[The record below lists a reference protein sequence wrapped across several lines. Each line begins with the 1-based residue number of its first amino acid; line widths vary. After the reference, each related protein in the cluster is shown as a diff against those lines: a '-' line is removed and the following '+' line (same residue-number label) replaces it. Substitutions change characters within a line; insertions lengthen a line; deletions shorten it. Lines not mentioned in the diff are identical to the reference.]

1 MHRSFSLCI
10 SPQIEV
16 IIGYWLV
23 DLILFIMEELLKEYG
38 FRQSTLP
45 NEFTKGRKYK
55 AIVWKANKV
64 TISQYTPNYG
74 RYLDSKT
81 YESKSVLEKELK
93 KNHA

>member
-1 MHRSFSLCI
+1 MLNLKVVYQ
-10 SPQIEV
+10 PPLAV
-16 IIGYWLV
+16 IQCYGLV
-23 DLILFIMEELLKEYG
+23 ILILQIMEDLLKEYG

-45 NEFTKGRKYK
+45 NEFTKGKKYK
-55 AIVWKANKV
+55 AIVWKSNKV

-81 YESKSVLEKELK
+81 YESKSELEKELK

>member
-1 MHRSFSLCI
+1 
-10 SPQIEV
+10 
-16 IIGYWLV
+16 
-23 DLILFIMEELLKEYG
+23 MEELLKKYG

-45 NEFTKGRKYK
+45 NEFTKGKKYK
-55 AIVWKANKV
+55 AIVWKSNKV

-81 YESKSVLEKELK
+81 YESKSELEKELK